1 MAVPS
6 VSLIMAMLAR
16 SSSGHDF
23 DCGHE
28 HRCSGLAVHHAAV
41 GRVTAMIPRA
51 RASTRWWTVECLV
64 ECFKND
70 GGDIMVRKIT
80 IALAAVA
87 FASAMAAAT
96 TADARMGGGIGPR
109 GGGFGGAGMRGAV
122 MGGGG
127 FRGAMVGGGVRSAMV
142 GGGFRTAG
150 MRSAFVGPRSVAFRP
165 GFARPVNR
173 FAFNRFHHRRF
184 AFAAVPFAV
193 GAGYYGGSCWTWQP
207 TRWGWQQ
214 VWACGYDYY

>member
-1 MAVPS
+1 MSIDAALSPR
-6 VSLIMAMLAR
+6 IRGGR
-16 SSSGHDF
+16 SRHGDDPRTSSDRRG
-23 DCGHE
+23 
-28 HRCSGLAVHHAAV
+28 A
-41 GRVTAMIPRA
+41 
-51 RASTRWWTVECLV
+51 VECLV
-64 ECFKND
+64 GCCAND

-87 FASAMAAAT
+87 FAGAIAAAT
-96 TADARMGGGIGPR
+96 TADARMGGGGGIGPR
-109 GGGFGGAGMRGAV
+109 GGGFGGGGMRGAV

-127 FRGAMVGGGVRSAMV
+127 FRGAMVGGGFRSAGMRSAFVGPRSAMV
-142 GGGFRTAG
+142 GGGFRAAG
-150 MRSAFVGPRSVAFRP
+150 VRSGFVGPRSVAFRP

-193 GAGYYGGSCWTWQP
+193 GAGYYGGSCWTLQATP
-207 TRWGWQQ
+207 WGWRQ

>member
-1 MAVPS
+1 MSIDAALSPR
-6 VSLIMAMLAR
+6 IRGGR
-16 SSSGHDF
+16 SRHGDDPRTSSDRRG
-23 DCGHE
+23 
-28 HRCSGLAVHHAAV
+28 A
-41 GRVTAMIPRA
+41 
-51 RASTRWWTVECLV
+51 VECLV
-64 ECFKND
+64 GCCAND

-87 FASAMAAAT
+87 FAGAIAAAT
-96 TADARMGGGIGPR
+96 TADARMGGGGGIGPR
-109 GGGFGGAGMRGAV
+109 GGGFGGGGMRGAV

-127 FRGAMVGGGVRSAMV
+127 FRGAMVGGGARSAMV
-142 GGGFRTAG
+142 GGGFRAAG
-150 MRSAFVGPRSVAFRP
+150 MRSGFVGPRSVAFRP

-193 GAGYYGGSCWTWQP
+193 GVGYYGGSCWTWQATP
-207 TRWGWQQ
+207 WGWRQ

>member
-1 MAVPS
+1 MSIDAALSPRIRGRW
-6 VSLIMAMLAR
+6 LCH
-16 SSSGHDF
+16 GD
-23 DCGHE
+23 DPT
-28 HRCSGLAVHHAAV
+28 HAF
-41 GRVTAMIPRA
+41 RPRA
-51 RASTRWWTVECLV
+51 VDVECLV
-64 ECFKND
+64 GCCAND

-87 FASAMAAAT
+87 FAGAIAAAT
-96 TADARMGGGIGPR
+96 TADARMGGGGGIGPR
-109 GGGFGGAGMRGAV
+109 GGGFGGGGMRGAV

-127 FRGAMVGGGVRSAMV
+127 FRGAMGGGGVRSAMV

-150 MRSAFVGPRSVAFRP
+150 MRSGFVGPRSVAFRP
-165 GFARPVNR
+165 RFARPVNR

-193 GAGYYGGSCWTWQP
+193 GVGYYGGSCWTWQATP
-207 TRWGWQQ
+207 WGWQQ

>member
-1 MAVPS
+1 MSIDAALSPRIRGGLS
-6 VSLIMAMLAR
+6 RHGDDPA
-16 SSSGHDF
+16 
-23 DCGHE
+23 HE
-28 HRCSGLAVHHAAV
+28 FRPTG
-41 GRVTAMIPRA
+41 G
-51 RASTRWWTVECLV
+51 TVECLV
-64 ECFKND
+64 GCCAND

-87 FASAMAAAT
+87 FAGAIAAAT
-96 TADARMGGGIGPR
+96 TADARMGGGGGIGPR
-109 GGGFGGAGMRGAV
+109 GGGFGGGGMRGAV

-127 FRGAMVGGGVRSAMV
+127 FRGAMGGGGVRSAMV

-150 MRSAFVGPRSVAFRP
+150 MRSGFVGPRSVAFRP

-193 GAGYYGGSCWTWQP
+193 GVGYYGGSCWTWQATP
-207 TRWGWQQ
+207 WGWQQ

>member
-1 MAVPS
+1 M
-6 VSLIMAMLAR
+6 
-16 SSSGHDF
+16 
-23 DCGHE
+23 
-28 HRCSGLAVHHAAV
+28 V
-41 GRVTAMIPRA
+41 G
-51 RASTRWWTVECLV
+51 CLV
-64 ECFKND
+64 ACCSND

-87 FASAMAAAT
+87 FAGVIAAAT
-96 TADARMGGGIGPR
+96 TADARMGGGGGIGPR
-109 GGGFGGAGMRGAV
+109 GGGFGGGGMRGAA

-142 GGGFRTAG
+142 GGGFRSAMVGGGVRSVG
-150 MRSAFVGPRSVAFRP
+150 MRSGFVGPRSVAFRP

-193 GAGYYGGSCWTWQP
+193 GVGYYGGSCWTWQA

-214 VWACGYDYY
+214 VYACGTAYNKLPFGACHRPRGPP